1 VRWPPPDP
9 ASGPATDPAPTVAA
23 GPGLDPVDTER
34 AELLAAAT
42 SIWRES
48 GTAPEPL
55 DLLGL
60 LLEELERRLVD
71 LADGDGRRR
80 LASEYRRRCDTVG
93 KMVRVS
99 LSGEVFTGTA
109 TDITVEG
116 HLIVDV
122 GACFR
127 TVAAGD
133 VVHLRDGS

>member
-1 VRWPPPDP
+1 VVVGLGLNVGWPPPDTAP
-9 ASGPATDPAPTVAA
+9 GPA
-23 GPGLDPVDTER
+23 LDPER
-34 AELLAAAT
+34 GEVLAAAT

-60 LLEELERRLVD
+60 LLQELEGRLVD

-80 LASEYRRRCDTVG
+80 LASEYRRRCATVG
-93 KMVRVS
+93 KMVRVT
-99 LSGEVFTGTA
+99 LPDEVFTGTA
-109 TDITVEG
+109 IDITVEG